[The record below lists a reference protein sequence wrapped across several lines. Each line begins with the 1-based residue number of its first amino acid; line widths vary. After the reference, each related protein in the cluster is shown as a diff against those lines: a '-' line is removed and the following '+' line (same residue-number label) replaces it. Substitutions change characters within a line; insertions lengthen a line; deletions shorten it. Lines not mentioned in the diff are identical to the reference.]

1 MNQTTKIQLKK
12 ENPRVD
18 IRNLTIMAILLSVLL
33 AIASFVYTPYVL
45 LMGLVAL
52 ITGAG
57 LEYVFT
63 KVRKR
68 PYKLDAGAFITP
80 LIFVLLMPP
89 QLPLYMVFIGT
100 FFGVFFG
107 KMIFGG
113 NGRNIFNPA
122 ITAYLFLLVTFPF
135 DVGASFIDP
144 ITGSIVDN
152 INLADATFTGTT
164 EQLFGLLLGQY
175 ANSIG
180 ATFVLGVWIVGAI
193 LLFLKVADWR
203 IPLTI
208 LISTAIFTAIFG
220 NFYPGQFSNAFV
232 ALFQGQL
239 MFVAFF
245 VATDPVTAPRTSKA
259 RIYYAIGIALITVII
274 RGLANAPE
282 GIVYAVIIMNAVGP
296 MFEPLEV
303 IQEEESK

>member
-52 ITGAG
+52 ITGVG

-208 LISTAIFTAIFG
+208 LISTAVFTAIFG

-303 IQEEESK
+303 IQEENTK

>member
-1 MNQTTKIQLKK
+1 MNQKAKIHLKK
-12 ENPRVD
+12 ENPRVN
-18 IRNLTIMAILLSVLL
+18 IRNLSIMAILLSVLL
-33 AIASFVYTPYVL
+33 LIAAFVYTPYVL
-45 LMGLVAL
+45 LMGLVAV
-52 ITGAG
+52 ITGVG
-57 LEYVFT
+57 LEYAFT
-63 KVRKR
+63 KIRKR

-89 QLPLYMVFIGT
+89 QLPLYMVIIGA

-144 ITGSIVDN
+144 ITGSIVEN

-208 LISTAIFTAIFG
+208 LISTAVFTAIFG

-245 VATDPVTAPRTSKA
+245 VATDPITAPRTSKA

-274 RGLANAPE
+274 RGLANAAE

-303 IQEEESK
+303 IQEENTK